1 VAKRLAR
8 FAETRQEAFSRTME
22 QINEVASSAGLV
34 EYRTYSRIWEYPWL
48 WLQLSPLEARGA
60 RILDIGSETSPFPWF
75 LGKRGLEVIVSDVTA
90 NYWRAWRRAE
100 KRLGVSVDK
109 RILDAQDLDL
119 PTAGLDVYL
128 SVSVMEHV
136 PDKAEAIAEAA
147 RVLRPGGLLVMTFDI
162 CEPGMGMTFPE
173 WNGRALTM
181 REFDDLFRD
190 NPWFEPGLADLRWNT
205 EDIPEYLAWHR
216 TTAPHHNY
224 VTGGAAIRRNGREWE
239 DSGRKDRY
247 GVLKGKWRTAR
258 HVAFWYLRRSLPV
271 AKRVAA
277 RYVAAPA
284 VAVDSL
290 ATSVPTSV
298 LLGEPLFQFLGMR
311 HERRPIDLSE
321 VRRVLVVRLDEV
333 GDLIMTTPFLREL
346 RRNIPRAW
354 ITLVVQPHT
363 YNLVERCPYVNEV
376 VTYDKGPDVSG
387 WRSRRHWRALVL
399 AWKHLWHRRFNLAIV
414 PRWDADRFHASVL
427 AYFSGA
433 PWRLGYSEK
442 LTYQKRQGTRG
453 YDRLFTHV
461 MHGNGPKHE
470 VERNLHVIRRMGWR
484 VHQKHLEIWL
494 GPEDERFAEAVL
506 ARNDVRP
513 EDPLVAFGPGAGIP
527 GRMWPVQNFAE
538 LGSWLRD
545 EFDVR
550 ILIVGGEGE
559 EPLGR
564 ELERRL
570 GDTVIDV
577 VGQTTLRQAAA
588 LLKRCHLYC
597 GNDSGPMHL
606 AAAAGLAVVE
616 LSRHPKCGAPSHEN
630 SPTRFGPWNV
640 RSTVIQPERPTF
652 PCTDHCGVNRRAH
665 CILNIAVDRVK
676 QSCSVL
682 LSEAGIR
689 RSTMTGGNR

>member
-1 VAKRLAR
+1 MAKRLAR
-8 FAETRQEAFSRTME
+8 LAETRQEAFSRTIE

-34 EYRTYSRIWEYPWL
+34 ECRTYSRIWEYPWL
-48 WLQLSPLEARGA
+48 WLQIGKLAGRGLTV
-60 RILDIGSETSPFPWF
+60 LDVGSERSPFPWF
-75 LGKRGLEVIVSDVTA
+75 LCKRGFGVVVSDTA
-90 NYWRAWRRAE
+90 ARYWRSWRRAE
-100 KRLGVSVDK
+100 KRLGVTVKK
-109 RILDAQDLDL
+109 RILDAQNLDL
-119 PTAGLDVYL
+119 PAASVDVYL

-136 PDKAEAIAEAA
+136 PDKAKAIAEAA
-147 RVLRPGGLLVMTFDI
+147 RVLRPDGLLLMTFDI
-162 CEPGMGMTFPE
+162 CEPDMGMTFPE

-181 REFDDLFRD
+181 RDFDDLFRD
-190 NPWFEPGLADLRWNT
+190 NQWFETGLADLPWNT

-224 VTGGAAIRRNGREWE
+224 VTGAAVIRRNGREWE

-247 GVLKGKWRTAR
+247 RALKGKWRTAC
-258 HVAFWYLRRSLPV
+258 HVAFWYLRGSLAV

-277 RYVAAPA
+277 RCVKAPA

-290 ATSVPTSV
+290 ATSVPSSV

-311 HERRPIDLSE
+311 HERRPRGLSE
-321 VRRVLVVRLDEV
+321 VSRVLVVRLDEV
-333 GDLIMTTPFLREL
+333 GDLIMTTPLLREL

-354 ITLVVQPHT
+354 ITLVVQSHT

-376 VTYDKGPDVSG
+376 ATYDKDPDVTG
-387 WRSRRHWRALVL
+387 WLLRRHWRALVL
-399 AWKHLWHRRFNLAIV
+399 ASKHLWHRRFDLAIV
-414 PRWDADRFHASVL
+414 PRWDADVSHASFL

-442 LTYQKRQGTRG
+442 ITYRKSQENRG
-453 YDRLFTHV
+453 YDHLFTHV
-461 MHGNGPKHE
+461 MKGNGPKHE
-470 VERNLHVIRRMGWR
+470 VERNLHVIRRMGWT

-506 ARNDVRP
+506 SRNDVRP
-513 EDPLVAFGPGAGIP
+513 EDPLVAFGPGAGTP
-527 GRMWPVQNFAE
+527 GRMWPVHNFAE
-538 LGSWLRD
+538 LGAWLRD
-545 EFDVR
+545 EFDAR
-550 ILIVGGEGE
+550 ILVVGGEGE
-559 EPLGR
+559 EHLGR

-588 LLKRCHLYC
+588 LLKRCQLYC

-616 LSRHPKCGAPSHEN
+616 VSRHPKYGDPSHDN
-630 SPTRFGPWNV
+630 SPKRFGPWNV
-640 RSTVIQPERPTF
+640 RSTVIRPERPTF
-652 PCTDHCGVNRRAH
+652 PCTDHCSVDGQAH

-676 QSCSVL
+676 QSCLTL
-682 LSEAGIR
+682 LPEAGIR
-689 RSTMTGGNR
+689 KSAMIGGSG